1 MRSVTRRADGSP
13 RGAWRKA
20 KLSAAT
26 VLIVEDED
34 SLRETLSRF
43 LTREGYTVIA
53 AANGSQAFD
62 EAVAASPDVLVAD
75 WMLKDHLHGLHVA
88 EAFKAVNPSL
98 NTILITGFPSQDL
111 LAESDKLGVL
121 QLLEK
126 PFDLADLRE
135 AVRRAVESEPH
146 GNGRGGPVAVVDLDA
161 KGFIRFASRRAREL
175 FGRTPAGSE
184 AAHLKDVLGD
194 DIVEALAG
202 SEPDWLALDPV
213 GKSQEKWLVRTRRRA
228 IDGGWLVVI
237 FPESEQART
246 TDPRVR
252 ILLEHRSRPS
262 PILPDH
268 GPVIV
273 IERDGAV
280 RRLLVSQIERIGALC
295 YPSDDLA
302 AALKLLD
309 AEPRVRTV
317 LIDFAL
323 AGDGM
328 SEWVNAVRRSR
339 PEAVV
344 IGTGGA
350 GAEDDLLAQ
359 GVNRVLPKPWRIMD
373 LLDAIAS

>member
-1 MRSVTRRADGSP
+1 
-13 RGAWRKA
+13 
-20 KLSAAT
+20 LSAAT

-34 SLRETLSRF
+34 SLRETLTRF

-98 NTILITGFPSQDL
+98 NTVLITGFPSQDL
-111 LAESDKLGVL
+111 LAESDKAGVL

-135 AVRRAVESEPH
+135 AVSRAVESEPH

-161 KGFIRFASRRAREL
+161 KGFIRFASQRAREL
-175 FGRTPAGSE
+175 FGRTPAGVE

-194 DIVEALAG
+194 NIGESLVG
-202 SEPDWLALDPV
+202 SESDWLALEPM
-213 GKSQEKWLVRTRRRA
+213 GRSQEKWLVRARRRT

-237 FPESEQART
+237 FPEAEQART

-295 YPSDDLA
+295 YPTDDLA

-323 AGDGM
+323 AGDSM

-339 PEAVV
+339 PEAAV

-350 GAEDDLLAQ
+350 GAEEDLLAQ
-359 GVNRVLPKPWRIMD
+359 GVNRVLTKPWRIMD

>member
-1 MRSVTRRADGSP
+1 
-13 RGAWRKA
+13 
-20 KLSAAT
+20 LSSAT

-43 LTREGYTVIA
+43 LTREGYNVIA

-62 EAVAASPDVLVAD
+62 EAVAACPDVLIAD

-88 EAFKAVNPSL
+88 EAFKAVNPAL
-98 NTILITGFPSQDL
+98 HTILITGFPTQDL
-111 LAESDKLGVL
+111 LAESDKAGVL

-126 PFDLADLRE
+126 PFDLADLGE
-135 AVRRAVESEPH
+135 AVSRAQRTGPQ
-146 GNGRGGPVAVVDLDA
+146 GNGRGRPVAVLDLDD
-161 KGFIRFASRRAREL
+161 KGFIRFASERAREL
-175 FGRTPAGSE
+175 FAAAGAGAE
-184 AAHLKDVLGD
+184 IAHLQELLGD
-194 DIVEALAG
+194 DVADALARA
-202 SEPDWLALDPV
+202 EADWLPISPLGEGRD
-213 GKSQEKWLVRTRRRA
+213 KWLLRTRRRSV
-228 IDGGWLVVI
+228 DGGWLVVI
-237 FPESEQART
+237 FPEAERART

-268 GPVIV
+268 GPVVV

-295 YPSDDLA
+295 YPTDDLA
-302 AALKLLD
+302 AAIKLLA

-323 AGDGM
+323 AGDSM
-328 SEWVNAVRRSR
+328 IDWALAVRRTR

-350 GAEDDLLAQ
+350 GAEDELLAQ

-373 LLDAIAS
+373 LLDAIAH